1 MLIFATEMMKK
12 SVTTYFVQDCPDF
25 LPFVFVNLFLSN
37 QRQKKTLV
45 IDTN

>member
-25 LPFVFVNLFLSN
+25 LPFVFVNLILSN
-37 QRQKKTLV
+37 QRNIGV
-45 IDTN
+45 